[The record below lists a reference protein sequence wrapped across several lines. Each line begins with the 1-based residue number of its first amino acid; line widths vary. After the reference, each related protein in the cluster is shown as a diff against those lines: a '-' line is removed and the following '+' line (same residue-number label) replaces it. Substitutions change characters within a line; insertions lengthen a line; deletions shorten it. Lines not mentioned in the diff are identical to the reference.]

1 MVTSQAQ
8 RVRQDHRENR
18 GFRAYQEKTESRGQK
33 EIPGPVGP
41 VGPPGRDANAAI
53 TSLDP
58 GIFAMSVE
66 SGHLLLTYNGSDPA
80 PPLKIV
86 EGRLVYILDEVTT

>member
-33 EIPGPVGP
+33 EIPV
-41 VGPPGRDANAAI
+41 
-53 TSLDP
+53 
-58 GIFAMSVE
+58 
-66 SGHLLLTYNGSDPA
+66 
-80 PPLKIV
+80 
-86 EGRLVYILDEVTT
+86 RLVQWDHQAEMLMLR